1 MILCKDCCWYEKA
14 HILLSDGT
22 TRDYTD
28 DDVDDLGIKNCV
40 SCDVG
45 INVGGRC
52 KYYSY
57 NDTCWMEE
65 DDFCS
70 KGQMTALE
78 HNNKWNEQLKEQINE
93 WM

>member
-1 MILCKDCCWYEKA
+1 MILCKDCCWYEKE
-14 HILLSDGT
+14 HILMNDGT

-28 DDVDDLGIKNCV
+28 KDVNALGIKNCV

-45 INVGGRC
+45 VNVGGRC

-57 NDTCWMEE
+57 NDTCWMQE

-70 KGQMTALE
+70 KGQINAYGI
-78 HNNKWNEQLKEQINE
+78 NNKSYEQLKGQKK
-93 WM
+93 